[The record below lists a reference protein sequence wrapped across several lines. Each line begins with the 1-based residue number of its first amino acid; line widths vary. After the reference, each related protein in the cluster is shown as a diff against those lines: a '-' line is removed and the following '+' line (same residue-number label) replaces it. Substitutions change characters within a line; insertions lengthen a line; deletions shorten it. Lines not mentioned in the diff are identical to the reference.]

1 MKQKTFELLEV
12 SFKTLRN
19 KHSKILKFKNLNE
32 LAEALEGEEV
42 LGSGGNT
49 YLTRRSTAK
58 DFEEGNVQLIHI
70 FSDDDFNSLIYP
82 SFKLQRR

>member
-1 MKQKTFELLEV
+1 MKQKTFELLEM

-19 KHSKILKFKNLNE
+19 KHFPILKFKNLNE

-42 LGSGGNT
+42 LGSGANT

-70 FSDDDFNSLIYP
+70 FSEEDYHFLSYP
-82 SFKLQRR
+82 SFHI